1 MSKAILQ
8 LNRLLVEVVDD
19 PMSIRR
25 VKEKLAE
32 QLSEGYSLFRQMNR
46 ELLEG
51 LVYDWECIKQ
61 LEKSMLQLLGVSKEV
76 LHACEDDWLA
86 GASRQ
91 CEIWARNTD
100 KLKDWYRWLNV
111 SRRFEACGLTS
122 VFAAYTER
130 NLPAERMM
138 NIYLK
143 GLYHSF
149 IEYAIGK
156 EQVLQFLTGSCSMTV
171 SGVFVN

>member
-1 MSKAILQ
+1 MMSKAILQ

-61 LEKSMLQLLGVSKEV
+61 LGKIDVAIIGRFQR
-76 LHACEDDWLA
+76 
-86 GASRQ
+86 GAS
-91 CEIWARNTD
+91 C
-100 KLKDWYRWLNV
+100 L
-111 SRRFEACGLTS
+111 
-122 VFAAYTER
+122 
-130 NLPAERMM
+130 
-138 NIYLK
+138 
-143 GLYHSF
+143 
-149 IEYAIGK
+149 
-156 EQVLQFLTGSCSMTV
+156 
-171 SGVFVN
+171 